1 MPEILID
8 NALDLKAKIQVAT
21 KKVEN
26 FLAAHFSGHP
36 QLHPELLKSMQYSLM
51 QKAAKRFRASLTLLT
66 AEAIGAP
73 ADRVVAFAAALECV
87 HTYSLIHD
95 DLPSMDNDDFRRGE
109 PTNHKVFGEATA
121 LLAGDGLLTEAFAI
135 LAKYYSAE
143 PTQALALVYELSAAA
158 GMLGMISGQMRD
170 LMSAKHPIKEL
181 EQLRLMHQQ
190 KTGALIS
197 VSMMGPAKLLLLDAQ
212 KTAELKKF
220 ANALGLAF
228 QVKDDLL
235 DHEEDRGASYTG
247 FLGYEAAKAF
257 LQTLT
262 DECYEALSTW
272 DQKAEALRQMARY
285 NLEREN

>member
-1 MPEILID
+1 MIETLERS
-8 NALDLKAKIQVAT
+8 LHLRAKIQLSSQ
-21 KKVEN
+21 KVED
-26 FLAAHFSGHP
+26 FLLAHFRGSS

-51 QKAAKRFRASLTLLT
+51 QKAAKRFRASLALLT

-73 ADRVVAFAAALECV
+73 PDKLVAFAAALECV

-95 DLPSMDNDDFRRGE
+95 DLPSLDNDDLRRGE

-121 LLAGDGLLTEAFAI
+121 LLAGDALLTEAFSI
-135 LAKYYSAE
+135 IAKHYSSE
-143 PTQALALVYELSAAA
+143 PARALTLVAELSAAA

-170 LMSAKHPIKEL
+170 LMSTQTPIKEI

-197 VSMMGPAKLLLLDAQ
+197 VSVMGPAHLLSLETQ

-220 ANALGLAF
+220 ATALGLAF

-235 DHEEDRGASYTG
+235 DHEEDQGASYTG
-247 FLGYEAAKAF
+247 FMGVEGAKVF
-257 LQTLT
+257 LQSLT
-262 DECYEALSTW
+262 NDCLEALSSW
-272 DQKAEALRQMARY
+272 DQKAEALRQMAQY
-285 NLEREN
+285 NFRREN